1 MYRKYPPPP
10 RIKRPA
16 RMMSTICQ
24 AFSFFD
30 SSSLRGRTYDGAVVK
45 SRGPAGAGAS
55 VSGVGGALTAGRPL
69 TDIGGGADTEGR
81 PVTAAA
87 INLD

>member
-1 MYRKYPPPP
+1 ML
-10 RIKRPA
+10 A
-16 RMMSTICQ
+16 SMMSTICQ

-45 SRGPAGAGAS
+45 SSGPDGDGAG
-55 VSGVGGALTAGRPL
+55 VSGMGGALTS
-69 TDIGGGADTEGR
+69 GR
-81 PVTAAA
+81 PVTDITGGGVTGGKPETEA

>member
-10 RIKRPA
+10 RTKRPA

-45 SRGPAGAGAS
+45 SRDAGAGAGAS
-55 VSGVGGALTAGRPL
+55 GIGGALMDGRPL
-69 TDIGGGADTEGR
+69 TDIGGGADTSGN

-87 INLD
+87 IKLD

>member
-1 MYRKYPPPP
+1 M
-10 RIKRPA
+10 A

-45 SRGPAGAGAS
+45 SSGPAGEGAGAS
-55 VSGVGGALTAGRPL
+55 GMGGALTDGRLL
-69 TDIGGGADTEGR
+69 TNTGGGADTSGN